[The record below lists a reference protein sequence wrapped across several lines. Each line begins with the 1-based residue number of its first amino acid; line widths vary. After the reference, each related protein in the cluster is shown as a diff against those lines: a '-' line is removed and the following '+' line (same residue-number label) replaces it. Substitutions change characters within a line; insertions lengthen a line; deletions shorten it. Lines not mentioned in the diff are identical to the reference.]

1 MSRRPA
7 TADVFRAIADPTRR
21 RILDLL
27 DREEQ
32 PVTDL
37 ARQFDVTLSA
47 ISQHLSIL
55 RQAGLVSERQL
66 GRNRLYSLN
75 ANALK
80 EVSDWIGQYE
90 RFWRER
96 LETLEDEL
104 EKNP

>member
-7 TADVFRAIADPTRR
+7 TVDVFRAIADPTRR

-32 PVTDL
+32 PVTGL

-55 RQAGLVSERQL
+55 RQAGLVSERQI

-96 LETLEDEL
+96 LETLGDEL

>member
-7 TADVFRAIADPTRR
+7 TLDVFRAIADPTRR

-27 DREEQ
+27 DHEEQ

-37 ARQFDVTLSA
+37 AREFDVTLSA

-55 RQAGLVSERQL
+55 RHAGLVSERQI

-75 ANALK
+75 ATALK
-80 EVSDWIGQYE
+80 EVSDWIVRYE
-90 RFWRER
+90 RFWQER
-96 LETLEDEL
+96 LETLGDEL
-104 EKNP
+104 EENP